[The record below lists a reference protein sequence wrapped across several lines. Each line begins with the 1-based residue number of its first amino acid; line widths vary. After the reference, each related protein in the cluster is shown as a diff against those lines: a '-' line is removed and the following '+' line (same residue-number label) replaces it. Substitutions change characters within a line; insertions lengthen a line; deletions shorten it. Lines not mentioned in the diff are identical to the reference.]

1 MNTLLGHTEEDYAA
15 LVARL
20 VLGGVM
26 FPHGAQKLLGWF
38 GGNGFSGTMAFFT
51 QQMGLP
57 WIIAF
62 LVIVIE
68 FFGALALILG
78 VLSRLQS
85 LGIGA
90 VLLGAIVTSHWQYGF
105 FMNWY
110 GNKAGEGFEYH
121 LLALALVAVILIKG
135 GGAWSVDRLVD
146 WKSYLNSGE

>member
-1 MNTLLGHTEEDYAA
+1 MVGLLGKTDEDYAA
-15 LVARL
+15 LMARL

-51 QQMGLP
+51 GQMGLP

-62 LVIVIE
+62 LVIMIE
-68 FFGALALILG
+68 FFGALGLIGGL
-78 VLSRLQS
+78 LSRVNA

-90 VLLGAIVTSHWQYGF
+90 VMLGAIFTSHAQYGF

-121 LLALALVAVILIKG
+121 LLALGLAAVVLLKG
-135 GGAWSVDRLVD
+135 GGAWAVDRLV
-146 WKSYLNSGE
+146 E

>member
-1 MNTLLGHTEEDYAA
+1 MMSVLFGTDDDYAA
-15 LVARL
+15 FIARL
-20 VLGGVM
+20 VLGAVM

-51 QQMGLP
+51 GQMGLP

-62 LVIVIE
+62 LVIMIE
-68 FFGALALILG
+68 FFGALGLIGGL
-78 VLSRLQS
+78 LSRVNA

-90 VLLGAIVTSHWQYGF
+90 VMLGAIFTSHAQYGF

-121 LLALALVAVILIKG
+121 LLALGLAAVVLLKG
-135 GGAWSVDRLVD
+135 GGAWAVDRLV
-146 WKSYLNSGE
+146 K